1 MFRTIKRFAMNPKVL
16 NFLRPALANSAG
28 VITPG
33 SVAGRFAPDAFFGLM
48 AASQTPGD
56 AFEKGTAFV
65 TSTLGGG
72 LGGATLTAATKGRL
86 GPVGEIIGGMSG
98 DMIGMQ
104 AGDAISRAKDKL
116 MGGKGQTAWERMG
129 EEQQAQYAAELE
141 QKFLQQYGLL
151 PGSREQ
157 YAQVDPNLMIRYAD
171 PATGMGV
178 A

>member
-1 MFRTIKRFAMNPKVL
+1 MLGSIKRFAMSPKVVE
-16 NFLRPALANSAG
+16 FLRPALADAKG
-28 VITPG
+28 KITAG
-33 SVAGRFAPDAFFGLM
+33 SVAGRFAPDALFGVM
-48 AASQTPGD
+48 AATQTPGD
-56 AFEKGTAFV
+56 VFDKGTAFA

-72 LGGATLTAATKGRL
+72 GGGVLVSALTGGRL
-86 GPVGEIIGGMSG
+86 GAVGELVGGMGG

-104 AGDAISRAKDKL
+104 AGDMISRGKDKL

-129 EEQQAQYAAELE
+129 EQQQAEYAADLE
-141 QKFLQQYGLL
+141 QKFLAQYGLL

-157 YAQVDPNLMIRYAD
+157 YAQADPNLMVRYAD